1 MQRRTVVRTLLALLA
16 FFSFMATSCQG
27 GSASSAEKAPTKEEA
42 EAALSSVA
50 PGVKVISV
58 EPSVVT
64 GLWEVAIE
72 TQDGKF
78 IIYLDSARRYMFS
91 GQVVD
96 LQTKTSLTQRK
107 METLEKVEFSSIPL
121 DGSLVMGD
129 PKAKYKAV
137 VFDDPD

>member
-1 MQRRTVVRTLLALLA
+1 MHTRTVVRTLLALLA
-16 FFSFMATSCQG
+16 SFALMAMSCQG

-42 EAALSSVA
+42 ETAISTVA
-50 PGVKVISV
+50 PGVKIISI
-58 EPSVVT
+58 EPSVVG
-64 GLWEVAIE
+64 GLWEVAVD
-72 TQDGKF
+72 TTDGKF
-78 IIYLDSARRYMFS
+78 IIYLDSSKRYMFS

-107 METLEKVEFSSIPL
+107 MEAMEKVDFASIPL
-121 DGSLVMGD
+121 EDSLVIGD